1 MIKLQKLLM
10 STIAGCCFLG
20 ASGGAAIA
28 SCGDGVLENE
38 TFENLFVND
47 ELSCSIISSEI
58 KGDLT
63 IRDTLNV
70 LLLNNKVGGRI
81 RVIRTDGQEGV
92 GVANVIANTVFS
104 GDLIVKE
111 YATANIIEN
120 ETLTGTI
127 RVSGNTNALV
137 QKNIA
142 KKNLTCVGNTDLEA
156 FLNVAGKTLSCE

>member
-1 MIKLQKLLM
+1 MKFQKLIL
-10 STIAGCCFLG
+10 SAATACLIVG
-20 ASGGAAIA
+20 ASGGAAMA

-38 TFENLFVND
+38 TFEGNLFVTD
-47 ELSCSIISSEI
+47 ELSCSIISSSI
-58 KGDLT
+58 NGDLF

-111 YATANIIEN
+111 LATANIIEN

-142 KKNLTCVGNTDLEA
+142 KKNLICEINTSLAA
-156 FLNVAGKTLSCE
+156 FLNVAGNTLSCE

>member
-1 MIKLQKLLM
+1 MKIQGLILSAVTACLM
-10 STIAGCCFLG
+10 VG
-20 ASGGAAIA
+20 ASGGAAMA

-38 TFENLFVND
+38 TFEGNLFVTD
-47 ELSCSIISSEI
+47 ELSCSIISSSI
-58 KGDLT
+58 QGDLT
-63 IRDTLNV
+63 IRDTSNV

-111 YATANIIEN
+111 LATANIIEN

-127 RVSGNTNALV
+127 RVSGNTNALA

-142 KKNLTCVGNTDLEA
+142 KINLICENNTSLAA

>member
-1 MIKLQKLLM
+1 M
-10 STIAGCCFLG
+10 
-20 ASGGAAIA
+20 A

-38 TFENLFVND
+38 TFEGNLFVTD
-47 ELSCSIISSEI
+47 ELSCSIISSSI

-63 IRDTLNV
+63 IRDTFNV
-70 LLLNNKVGGRI
+70 LLLNNKVGGKI

-111 YATANIIEN
+111 LATANIIEN

-127 RVSGNTNALV
+127 RVSGNTKALV

-142 KKNLTCVGNTDLEA
+142 KKNLICENNTSLAA